1 MLKMK
6 KLLILVVCCFLSV
19 PYFGVDWIRD
29 RIYTSLS
36 YSRLGVNYDVGFHYT
51 DSTKIS
57 VGYVIKPII
66 NSLIRPTLEEEF
78 GAVVGLMAKLNYHHK
93 FEGTNM
99 TRYIT
104 AGVGPVIVR
113 TMKAKPNVSRAD
125 NVGENISTL
134 LAEVFKTIV
143 NDKFFSYQIGSG
155 INLPLSERTS
165 VFAGYKLQRFHKIFH
180 GIELGVSFNL

>member
-1 MLKMK
+1 MK

-19 PYFGVDWIRD
+19 PSFGVDWIKD

-36 YSRLGVNYDVGFHYT
+36 YSRLGINYDVGFHYT
-51 DSTKIS
+51 NSTKIS
-57 VGYVIKPII
+57 VGYVIKP
-66 NSLIRPTLEEEF
+66 TLDEEF
-78 GAVVGLMAKLNYHHK
+78 GGVMGLMAKLHYHHK

-113 TMKAKPNVSRAD
+113 TMKAKPKISRAD

-180 GIELGVSFNL
+180 GIELGMSFNL

>member
-1 MLKMK
+1 MK
-6 KLLILVVCCFLSV
+6 KLFTLLVCCSLSV
-19 PYFGVDWIRD
+19 PSFGVDWIKD

-51 DSTKIS
+51 DSVKIS
-57 VGYVIKPII
+57 VGYVIKP
-66 NSLIRPTLEEEF
+66 TLDEEF
-78 GAVVGLMAKLNYHHK
+78 GGVIGLMTKLHYHHK

-113 TMKAKPNVSRAD
+113 IMKAKPDVSRAD

-143 NDKFFSYQIGSG
+143 NDKFFSYQIGAG

>member
-1 MLKMK
+1 MK
-6 KLLILVVCCFLSV
+6 KLFTLLGCCSLSV
-19 PYFGVDWIRD
+19 PSFGVDWIKD

-51 DSTKIS
+51 DSVKIS

-66 NSLIRPTLEEEF
+66 NSVIKPTLEEEF
-78 GAVVGLMAKLNYHHK
+78 GAVVGLMAKLHYHHK

-104 AGVGPVIVR
+104 AVVGPVIVR

-125 NVGENISTL
+125 SSIGESISAL
-134 LAEVFKTIV
+134 LGEAFKAVV
-143 NDKFFSYQIGSG
+143 NDEFFSYQIGSG

-165 VFAGYKLQRFHKIFH
+165 VFAGYKFQRLFGRSHSPI
-180 GIELGVSFNL
+180 LLD

>member
-19 PYFGVDWIRD
+19 PSFGVDWIKD

-36 YSRLGVNYDVGFHYT
+36 YSRFGINYDVGFHYT
-51 DSTKIS
+51 NSTKIS
-57 VGYVIKPII
+57 VGYVIKPA
-66 NSLIRPTLEEEF
+66 LDEEF
-78 GAVVGLMAKLNYHHK
+78 GGVMGLMAKLHYHHK
-93 FEGTNM
+93 FEGTSM

-113 TMKAKPNVSRAD
+113 TMKAKPKISRAD

-180 GIELGVSFNL
+180 GIELGMSFNL